1 MARKFTALIAALA
14 LGGGIANAEDK
25 KLDERPSTERGVN
38 EENKGGAG
46 TTEST
51 SKPSERKGDQSNG
64 NNDSTNKNDQT
75 DNYPRDKDTT
85 DKGRDKGLG
94 ADTRGTDT
102 REKGGVTDT
111 REGTSP
117 GNPGTSGSMSPASPT
132 SPPSDREKGE
142 TTGEMKS
149 DTTKT
154 SALDAQGVIA
164 KLHGINQFEI
174 RLGKLALKKAKNKS
188 VRSYGAMMIKDH
200 TRGEKELSQLA
211 RKLKLTI
218 TKPDGKT
225 AADKEEDKTAM
236 ELEQR
241 LKTARGGQFDVMY
254 LTGMVTGHT
263 EAIDLV
269 TTSREKAT
277 DTQLRTFLDKLL
289 PKLKHHRAAA
299 QRALDKLKAAS

>member
-188 VRSYGAMMIKDH
+188 VRSYGAMMIKCIGVVIKALQNASCNGLIEYKSG
-200 TRGEKELSQLA
+200 RLSKVPVAQVSDANKMSTLPSEFSEA
-211 RKLKLTI
+211 KLT
-218 TKPDGKT
+218 
-225 AADKEEDKTAM
+225 
-236 ELEQR
+236 
-241 LKTARGGQFDVMY
+241 
-254 LTGMVTGHT
+254 
-263 EAIDLV
+263 
-269 TTSREKAT
+269 
-277 DTQLRTFLDKLL
+277 LL
-289 PKLKHHRAAA
+289 PL
-299 QRALDKLKAAS
+299 